1 MEAFYAKKEEVMAT
15 AKNKADCDERRAKSA
30 ARKAERA
37 EKAGRKAKEKKNGA
51 NPSTIV
57 LSSSSSFERTSTP
70 VSDTTRSSD
79 FDWDSE

>member
-1 MEAFYAKKEEVMAT
+1 VDAGAGGGARAAVTKK
-15 AKNKADCDERRAKSA
+15 KPDRDQCRAAST
-30 ARKAERA
+30 ARKADRA
-37 EKAGRKAKEKKNGA
+37 VKAARKAKEKKNGA

-79 FDWDSE
+79 FDWDFE